1 MGFAF
6 GVWLEFCQLQIIM
19 HLGHSDTIQEL
30 LVFLSA
36 TAWKMQGS
44 ANKWCLFFIFIFNSA
59 FPPILI
65 FTFRVWL
72 EEISFAK
79 LSSNTCAFFK
89 LSDYLWAIWIDT

>member
-36 TAWKMQGS
+36 TA
-44 ANKWCLFFIFIFNSA
+44 
-59 FPPILI
+59 
-65 FTFRVWL
+65 
-72 EEISFAK
+72 
-79 LSSNTCAFFK
+79 
-89 LSDYLWAIWIDT
+89 